1 MDLLK
6 TLLPFLHPLGFSW
19 LLLTAWLGWR
29 FWRKQ
34 RQGLLVPFSAW
45 LVLSLFS
52 CTPLTSWLLLGL
64 EDKHP
69 SIKIVDAPT
78 ADAIICLGGSAAPS
92 LTEPTR
98 VNFNSNVDRVT
109 SALGLLAQGKA
120 PVMIVTGGAYK
131 EKGQWYSEADVV
143 VAYLK
148 QTLKLTLPIESMGRC
163 ADTHDEAVK
172 IAALGKERGW
182 KSVLLVTS
190 AAHMP
195 RAVAVF
201 TKAGVK
207 VQPIPCDYISSF
219 KTMGD
224 DDWLHLPQLGSIQG
238 ISSWL
243 HEVVGLAVYKL
254 RGWI

>member
-1 MDLLK
+1 MELLK
-6 TLLPFLHPLGFSW
+6 KLLLFIHPLGFSW
-19 LLLTAWLGWR
+19 LLLTMWLGWR
-29 FWRKQ
+29 LGKRQWR
-34 RQGLLVPFSAW
+34 GLVVPFVAW
-45 LVLSLFS
+45 AVLSLFT
-52 CTPLTSWLLLGL
+52 CTPLTAWLLLGL
-64 EDKHP
+64 EDKYP
-69 SIKIVDAPT
+69 SIKVADAPT

-109 SALGLLAQGKA
+109 SSLGLLAQGKA

-131 EKGQWYSEADVV
+131 EKGEWYSEADMV

-148 QTLKLTLPIESMGRC
+148 DTLKLTLPIESIGRC

-172 IAALGKERGW
+172 IAVMAKERGW
-182 KSVLLVTS
+182 NNVLLVTS
-190 AAHMP
+190 AAHLP

-224 DDWLHLPQLGSIQG
+224 DSWVHLPQLGSIQG
-238 ISSWL
+238 ITSWL
-243 HEVVGLAVYKL
+243 HEMIGLAVYKW